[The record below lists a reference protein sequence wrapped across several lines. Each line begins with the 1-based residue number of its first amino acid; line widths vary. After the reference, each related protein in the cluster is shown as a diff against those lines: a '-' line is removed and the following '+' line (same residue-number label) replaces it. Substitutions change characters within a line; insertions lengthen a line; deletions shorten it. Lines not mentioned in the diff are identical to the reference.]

1 MTFHHGSSAMALVLH
16 KGALPRDGLSRV
28 VCSNTP
34 YSMHHEPL
42 VDTYAEFMCS
52 ATQPA
57 LFCTHPYS
65 VHPQPSSLAM
75 VHCSFRVLHGES
87 KQKKCD
93 HRHGD
98 RDGRRQR
105 TNHFP
110 CQPVLWIP
118 PSPVYRLFSFLSS
131 QAESPPPWPQESA
144 GVTLAADLWGLGL
157 GQPNDQR
164 FSFWQRGNRTG
175 AACGLQGKGRGPGG
189 EFGSGIVVLSLSPS
203 TRALPF

>member
-34 YSMHHEPL
+34 YSVHHEPL

-87 KQKKCD
+87 FTASPS
-93 HRHGD
+93 
-98 RDGRRQR
+98 RRVQTKEMR
-105 TNHFP
+105 SSSRGPRWQATTHKPFSMPARPLDSPLP
-110 CQPVLWIP
+110 CL
-118 PSPVYRLFSFLSS
+118 SSFFLSFFPGRVP
-131 QAESPPPWPQESA
+131 AA
-144 GVTLAADLWGLGL
+144 LAA
-157 GQPNDQR
+157 
-164 FSFWQRGNRTG
+164 
-175 AACGLQGKGRGPGG
+175 
-189 EFGSGIVVLSLSPS
+189 GIRRCDPCC
-203 TRALPF
+203 